1 MRAIATALRRT
12 YDDTDGNSRD
22 SRVFGFVPMATWS
35 VATSS
40 LPAWMIVSSVYVYFD
55 TTATW
60 MAASRLYARNPDVV
74 SGTSVSDAWRTT
86 HEPAFC
92 RRFFSGEKCSI
103 VSVSRS
109 PTTRS
114 ARPSTIGATSFGMS
128 EPMYWLSASVL
139 TTTSAPSFRQ
149 ASRPAWKPAARPLL
163 FVSLTMWSTPF
174 SRATSI
180 VRSVEPSSMMSHSTT
195 SMPGTSRG
203 RSASVAGS
211 VSSSLRQGIWMMSF
225 IANRR
230 GAGARGG
237 WPLRTGYGVRRR
249 DRPPQGNV
257 HWSALAVSTHG
268 KRDAH
273 PDATGP
279 ARGPGPPP
287 ALGAVARDRPRRAHH
302 RNGRRLHR
310 PADVP
315 QLRQLLLAALGTG
328 GAARHPAELR
338 RLPGADRAPARDRVR
353 RGPRARRRRRRP
365 DHGRRDVR
373 LVRPARGR
381 AVPARARVVHGR
393 RRARRRR
400 AAVHALRLP
409 VPRGARVHR
418 HPVPGAHRLGGRA
431 RGRPATA

>member
-22 SRVFGFVPMATWS
+22 SRVFGFVPIGTWS

-40 LPAWMIVSSVYVYFD
+40 LPAWMIVSSVYVYFE

-60 MAASRLYARNPDVV
+60 IAASRLYARKPDVV

-86 HEPAFC
+86 QDPAFC

-114 ARPSTIGATSFGMS
+114 ARPSTIGATSLGMS

-139 TTTSAPSFRQ
+139 TMTSAPSLGH

-163 FVSLTMWSTPF
+163 FVSLTMGPPPC

-195 SMPGTSRG
+195 SMPGISRG

-211 VSSSLRQGIWMMSF
+211 VLSSLRQGIWMMSF
-225 IANRR
+225 IAVRL
-230 GAGARGG
+230 RGG
-237 WPLRTGYGVRRR
+237 GAEGWPVRTGYGVRRR

-257 HWSALAVSTHG
+257 HWSALAVSMHG
-268 KRDAH
+268 
-273 PDATGP
+273 
-279 ARGPGPPP
+279 
-287 ALGAVARDRPRRAHH
+287 
-302 RNGRRLHR
+302 
-310 PADVP
+310 
-315 QLRQLLLAALGTG
+315 
-328 GAARHPAELR
+328 
-338 RLPGADRAPARDRVR
+338 
-353 RGPRARRRRRRP
+353 
-365 DHGRRDVR
+365 
-373 LVRPARGR
+373 
-381 AVPARARVVHGR
+381 
-393 RRARRRR
+393 
-400 AAVHALRLP
+400 
-409 VPRGARVHR
+409 
-418 HPVPGAHRLGGRA
+418 
-431 RGRPATA
+431 